1 MASATERKARNK
13 PLELHLPKVAMVTG
27 SFPDDPCGVGDYTA
41 RLSQELA
48 RQGIHVCVLTTD
60 LPEIKSLQPSI
71 TVCKVVKSWRLY
83 NTFRFVR
90 FLKAMKPDLIHIQY
104 PTRGYRWFLLP
115 NFLPLICWFIFP
127 KLCRI
132 ATIHEFTIAHTFRK
146 IGMIFL
152 LLLSNKIIFP
162 DRQEASAV
170 LKWFPRLKGRYT
182 VIPIG
187 ANIEPVSNTVSS
199 RRMAEI
205 PYIVYFG
212 FATKSKDVITLFHA
226 FKQLLLHG
234 VQCKLVMITH
244 LSDDDHS
251 VMKELGIEH
260 AITITGYCT
269 PEQVSFYF
277 TNAIA
282 CVLPFKDGVSLR
294 RGTFLTALR
303 HGLPVVTTMGENVP
317 EALKNWEN
325 VILTPIGD
333 CQAMADS
340 ILKLFQD
347 TGLRN
352 KISDNARELG
362 KGFSWDNIGLQHV
375 TLYSSMLT

>member
-1 MASATERKARNK
+1 MSLVVVNNSHTSATKFHAY
-13 PLELHLPKVAMVTG
+13 KVAMITG
-27 SFPDDPCGVGDYTA
+27 SFPDAPCGVGDYTA

-60 LPEIKSLQPSI
+60 LPEIKSPQPSI

-90 FLKAMKPDLIHIQY
+90 FLKAMKPDIIHIQY
-104 PTRGYRWFLLP
+104 PTREYRWFLLP
-115 NFLPLICWFIFP
+115 NFLPLICWVIFP

-132 ATIHEFTIAHTFRK
+132 ATIHEFSIAHKFRR

-162 DRQEASAV
+162 DQREASAV
-170 LKWFPRLKGRYT
+170 LKWFPWLKGRYT

-187 ANIEPVSNTVSS
+187 ANIEPVPNTVTS
-199 RRMAEI
+199 RRIAEI

-244 LSDDDHS
+244 LSDEDHS
-251 VMKELGIEH
+251 VMKESGIEH
-260 AITITGYCT
+260 AITVTGYCT
-269 PEQVSFYF
+269 PEQVSVYF
-277 TNAIA
+277 TNATA

-303 HGLPVVTTMGENVP
+303 HGLPVVTTIGEKIPDV
-317 EALKNWEN
+317 LKNWEN

-333 CQAMADS
+333 YQAMSDA
-340 ILKLFQD
+340 ILKLFHD
-347 TGLRN
+347 PVLRN
-352 KISDNARELG
+352 KISYNAMELG
-362 KGFSWDNIGLQHV
+362 KCFSWDNIGLQHV
-375 TLYSSMLT
+375 ALYSSMLT

>member
-1 MASATERKARNK
+1 MVSATERKVRSK
-13 PLELHLPKVAMVTG
+13 PSELHPKKVAMVTG

-48 RQGIHVCVLTTD
+48 RQGINVCVLTTD
-60 LPEIKSLQPSI
+60 LPEIKPLHPSI
-71 TVCKVVKSWRLY
+71 TVCKVVKSWRLC

-90 FLKAMKPDLIHIQY
+90 FLKAMKPDIIHIQY

-132 ATIHEFTIAHTFRK
+132 ATIHEFTIAHKFRK

-162 DRQEASAV
+162 DQHEASAV
-170 LKWFPRLKGRYT
+170 LKWLPWFKGRYT

-199 RRMAEI
+199 RRMAET

-234 VQCKLVMITH
+234 VQCKLVMITR
-244 LSDDDHS
+244 LSGDDHS
-251 VMKELGIEH
+251 VMKKSGIEH
-260 AITITGYCT
+260 AITVTGYCT
-269 PEQVSFYF
+269 PEQVSRYF
-277 TNAIA
+277 TNATA

-317 EALKNWEN
+317 EVLKNWEN

-333 CQAMADS
+333 YQAMSDA
-340 ILKLFQD
+340 ILKLFHD
-347 TGLRN
+347 PGLRN

-362 KGFSWDNIGLQHV
+362 KSFSWDNIGLQHV
-375 TLYSSMLT
+375 ALYSSMLT